1 MKNNFYNFI
10 LILLLLFIVISCSNN
25 EKSGDCSTF
34 LECFDGTYWTT
45 NDNQSIW
52 TFNDNEDG
60 EYLEVYISGNNC
72 YTYENNFIVNAIF
85 KYQTKNNLSEDFM
98 SSNWVYTVVNDS
110 VIEKSKSTGGNT
122 SYFYKTDKSY
132 LDALLR
138 LDECNN

>member
-25 EKSGDCSTF
+25 EKSGECSTF

-45 NDNQSIW
+45 NNNQSIW

-85 KYQTKNNLSEDFM
+85 KYQTKTNLSEDFM

-132 LDALLR
+132 LDALLG

>member
-10 LILLLLFIVISCSNN
+10 LILLILFIVISCSNN

>member
-25 EKSGDCSTF
+25 EKSGECSTF

-132 LDALLR
+132 LDALLG

>member
-25 EKSGDCSTF
+25 EKSGECSTF

-45 NDNQSIW
+45 NNNQSIW

-85 KYQTKNNLSEDFM
+85 KYQTKTNLSEDFM

>member
-1 MKNNFYNFI
+1 M

-25 EKSGDCSTF
+25 EKSGECSTF

-52 TFNDNEDG
+52 TFNDNVDG

-72 YTYENNFIVNAIF
+72 YTYENNFIVNAKF
-85 KYQTKNNLSEDFM
+85 KYQTKTNLSEDFM

-132 LDALLR
+132 LDALLG

>member
-72 YTYENNFIVNAIF
+72 YTYENNFIVNARF
-85 KYQTKNNLSEDFM
+85 KYQTKTNLSEDFM

>member
-25 EKSGDCSTF
+25 EKSGECSTF

-72 YTYENNFIVNAIF
+72 YTYENNFIVNARF
-85 KYQTKNNLSEDFM
+85 KYQTKTNLSEDFM

>member
-25 EKSGDCSTF
+25 EKSGECSTF

-85 KYQTKNNLSEDFM
+85 KYQTKTNLSEDFM

>member
-1 MKNNFYNFI
+1 MKNNFYNFM

-25 EKSGDCSTF
+25 EKSGECSTF

-72 YTYENNFIVNAIF
+72 YTYENNFIVNATF
-85 KYQTKNNLSEDFM
+85 KYQTKTNLSEDFM

-132 LDALLR
+132 LDALLG

>member
-1 MKNNFYNFI
+1 MKNNFYNFM

-25 EKSGDCSTF
+25 EKSGECSTF

-52 TFNDNEDG
+52 TFNDNVDG

-72 YTYENNFIVNAIF
+72 YTYENNFIVNARF
-85 KYQTKNNLSEDFM
+85 KYQTKTNLSEDFM

>member
-25 EKSGDCSTF
+25 EKSGECSTF